1 MSFRAIP
8 YPRLIAIGFG
18 LIILI
23 GAGLLCLPIATNSG
37 EATPFLSSLFTAT
50 SATCVTGLIVV
61 DTATHWS
68 LFGQIVILTLIQI
81 GGIGFITLLTAISI
95 LIHRNISLKERTLLK
110 ESYNT
115 PDLRGLAR
123 LTKRIIWGTLL
134 FEGTGAIILA
144 CRTIPLFGWG
154 SGIYKAIFL
163 SVSAFCNAGFDP
175 FGTYGGK
182 FCSLV
187 PFNHDPIVILTVSAL
202 IIIGGLGFIVWDD
215 LAKNTYHFRRYRLHT
230 KLVLCVTT
238 GALLISTVLFFVL
251 ERNATHLD
259 MPMWQQWLNAWFDAV
274 TPRTAGFNAV
284 ETSELTPASQFLTCI
299 LMFLGGSPGSTA
311 GGIKTVTF
319 AVLVICL
326 FSHLRRKSG
335 FNAYRRRLPNEVL
348 INALCVVGLHLAGVT
363 IATFIISA
371 IHPEIT
377 FLDIAFECFS
387 GIGTTGMSTG
397 ITRQLTTI
405 PRIILILLMYTG
417 RLGSLSFA
425 MVFTQT
431 KKQEI
436 ARFPEETVG
445 IG

>member
-1 MSFRAIP
+1 MSFRTIP
-8 YPRLIAIGFG
+8 YPRLIAIGFA

-37 EATPFLSSLFTAT
+37 EATPFFSSLFTAT
-50 SATCVTGLIVV
+50 SATCVTGLVVV
-61 DTATHWS
+61 DTAAHWS
-68 LFGQIVILTLIQI
+68 LFGQTVILILIQI
-81 GGIGFITLLTAISI
+81 GGIGFITLMTAVSI

-115 PDLRGLAR
+115 PDLHGLAR
-123 LTKRIIWGTLL
+123 LTKRIVWGTLL
-134 FEGTGAIILA
+134 FEGIGAVLL
-144 CRTIPLFGWG
+144 CFRTVPLFGWG
-154 SGIYKAIFL
+154 SGIYKAVFL

-175 FGTYGGK
+175 FGTYGGQ

-187 PFNHDPIVILTVSAL
+187 PFNNDPLVLFTVSAL

-215 LAKNTYHFRRYRLHT
+215 LAKNTYHVRRYRLHT
-230 KLVLCVTT
+230 KLVLSVSAA
-238 GALLISTVLFFVL
+238 ALLVGTVLFFVL
-251 ERNATHLD
+251 ERNATGAD
-259 MPMWQQWLNAWFDAV
+259 MPIGQQWLNAWFDSV

-284 ETSELTPASQFLTCI
+284 DTASLTPASQFLTCI
-299 LMFLGGSPGSTA
+299 LMFIGGSPGSTA

-326 FSHLRRKSG
+326 FSHLRRRSG
-335 FNAYRRRLPNEVL
+335 FNTFKRRLPKEVL
-348 INALCVVGLHLAGVT
+348 INALCVVGIHLSGVVV
-363 IATFIISA
+363 ATFVIA
-371 IHPEIT
+371 ACHPELS
-377 FLDIAFECFS
+377 FLDILFECFS
-387 GIGTTGMSTG
+387 GMGTVGMTTG
-397 ITRQLTTI
+397 ITRQLSTV
-405 PRIILILLMYTG
+405 PQLVLILLMYSG

-425 MVFTQT
+425 MIFTQT